1 MSYAYYYRIEYF
13 KEKKT
18 MYINF
23 AKKIILPVM
32 VVVPIQNQY
41 LIFIFAIGIF
51 IIEFAIDYSND
62 LYEKFNRLVLYK
74 IL

>member
-1 MSYAYYYRIEYF
+1 
-13 KEKKT
+13 

-23 AKKIILPVM
+23 AKKVILPVM
-32 VVVPIQNQY
+32 VVVPITHQY

-51 IIEFAIDYSND
+51 IIEFLIDNSNNV
-62 LYEKFNRLVLYK
+62 YEKFNRLVLYK